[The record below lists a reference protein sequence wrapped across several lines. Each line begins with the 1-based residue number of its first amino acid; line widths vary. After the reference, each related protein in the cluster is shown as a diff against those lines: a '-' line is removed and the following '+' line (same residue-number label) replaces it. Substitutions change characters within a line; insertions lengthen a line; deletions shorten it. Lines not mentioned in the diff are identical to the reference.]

1 MIVIVYGNADTAN
14 GKTFFCSEAFIENK
28 IVIAEAHNLDFE
40 NYKFKKNH
48 NYFLIVDDLFSLPR
62 NILEIAVDIVHY
74 MRFEDSVV
82 FGRSY
87 FKKKKCNRCLDVTFF
102 LSQKKCKCGG
112 VYSYF

>member
-14 GKTFFCSEAFIENK
+14 GKTSFCSSCHVENK
-28 IVIAEAHNLDFE
+28 VVIEEAHNLDFE

-62 NILEIAVDIVHY
+62 NILEIAVDIVHCIL
-74 MRFEDSVV
+74 FEDSS
-82 FGRSY
+82 FGYLYYRM
-87 FKKKKCNRCLDVTFF
+87 KKCVCCGNVTYFNIIEF
-102 LSQKKCKCGG
+102 CKCGG